1 MYGGRGEYVDVDEV
15 KPAAE
20 TEIVE
25 LRMVVGDCVKVEI
38 KDVVDGAFD
47 GDVKGVVDG
56 AVDGIVD
63 GGVESV
69 VAGLTVVVGA

>member
-1 MYGGRGEYVDVDEV
+1 VYGGRGEYIDVDKV

-20 TEIVE
+20 TDIVE
-25 LRMVVGDCVKVEI
+25 LRIIVGDCVKVEI
-38 KDVVDGAFD
+38 RVCAALVEIEIKDVVG
-47 GDVKGVVDG
+47 
-56 AVDGIVD
+56 